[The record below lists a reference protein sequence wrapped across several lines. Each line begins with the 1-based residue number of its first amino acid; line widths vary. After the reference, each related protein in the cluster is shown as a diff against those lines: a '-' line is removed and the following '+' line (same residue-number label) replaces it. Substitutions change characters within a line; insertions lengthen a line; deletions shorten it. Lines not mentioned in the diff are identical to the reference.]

1 MERKEHILLMKSTIK
16 QMLINENTFGDIR
29 RRRFLQLQLMMTCWN
44 QKPRVLQLLHEAA
57 VLGTIGDHHQLR
69 MLLLYNIC
77 QSAPTQCSDMLRHA
91 AIVVSR
97 QGKDM
102 VEADKPIGEI

>member
-1 MERKEHILLMKSTIK
+1 MKTHLETLEDEDSYSCSWCWRAGIK
-16 QMLINENTFGDIR
+16 S
-29 RRRFLQLQLMMTCWN
+29 
-44 QKPRVLQLLHEAA
+44 PVLQLLHEAA